1 MRNKAERPAFT
12 IVELMVVITIIAILM
27 GILLPALT
35 GARNSARLLEEQKQA
50 KTIVEGFTAYAASH
64 DFQKPVPGLVQRQA
78 VTVGDSERY
87 IEGRGRENGSVND
100 HGAMLSMCV
109 MERLFDAETTYSD
122 SEPNANVYPY
132 TSYNFNAYD
141 PYPSGGGP
149 GVFWDTAYSNNLN
162 LDDAGETEEEDGCH
176 NSYAI
181 IPISGERRQIA
192 WDKQAGSSFALLGT
206 RGVEDG
212 DEQNIKDSNTADF
225 FGREGQW
232 RGIIVFADGHVEVS
246 ENFWPVSA
254 QYSETDSSGTTT
266 YSADNI
272 YAAQTDAV
280 GSWNAD
286 RALLGRDAFLTHV
299 NVAQQHGSSPTN
311 PRDIEYKP
319 LFD

>member
-1 MRNKAERPAFT
+1 MRFKAQRPAFT

-50 KTIVEGFTAYAASH
+50 KTIVEGFAAYAASH
-64 DFQKPVPGLVQRQA
+64 DFRKPVPGLVQRQA

-100 HGAMLSMCV
+100 HGAMLSLCV
-109 MERLFDAETTYSD
+109 MERLFDADTTYSD
-122 SEPNANVYPY
+122 SETNVNVYPY
-132 TSYNFNAYD
+132 TNYNFDAYD
-141 PYPSGGGP
+141 PYPTSGGP
-149 GVFWDTAYSNNLN
+149 GVFWDKAYSNNLN
-162 LDDAGETEEEDGCH
+162 LDENGEAEEEQGCH

-181 IPISGERRQIA
+181 MPISGERRQIA
-192 WDKQAGSSFALLGT
+192 WDQQASSSFALLGT

-212 DEQNIKDSNTADF
+212 DEQNIKDSNSAGF

-246 ENFWPVSA
+246 NNFWPVAA
-254 QYSETDSSGTTT
+254 QYSVTDSSGNTT

-272 YAAQTDAV
+272 FAAQTEAK

-286 RALLGRDAFLTHV
+286 RSLLGRDAFLTHV
-299 NVAQQHGSSPTN
+299 NVAEQHSDSPTN
-311 PRDIEYKP
+311 PRDIEYRP

>member
-50 KTIVEGFTAYAASH
+50 KTIVEGLTAYAASH

-78 VTVGDSERY
+78 VTVGDTNRY

-100 HGAMLSMCV
+100 HGAMLSLCV
-109 MERLFDAETTYSD
+109 MERLFDAETTYSE
-122 SEPNANVYPY
+122 SETNFNVYPY

-149 GVFWDTAYSNNLN
+149 GIFWDTAFSNNLN
-162 LDDAGETEEEDGCH
+162 LDESGEEEEEDGCH

-181 IPISGERRQIA
+181 MPISGERRQIA
-192 WDKQAGSSFALLGT
+192 WDQQAGSSFALLGT
-206 RGVEDG
+206 RGAEDG
-212 DEQNIKDSNTADF
+212 DEQNIKDSNSAGF

-254 QYSETDSSGTTT
+254 QYSVTDSSGNTT

-272 YAAQTDAV
+272 FAAQTEAA

-286 RALLGRDAFLTHV
+286 RSLLGRDAFLTHV
-299 NVAQQHGSSPTN
+299 NVAEQHSNSPTN